1 MKMHQRIKQHI
12 ENNGLK
18 INFVADKAGINP
30 KRFYRLVN
38 GDSPL
43 VVDEYEM
50 ICKGLEVDTGYFF
63 EETLLE
69 TKNFDENKIA

>member
-1 MKMHQRIKQHI
+1 MKMHQRIKQYI
-12 ENNGLK
+12 EKRGLK
-18 INFVADKAGINP
+18 MNFVADRAGINP

-50 ICKGLEVDTGYFF
+50 ICIGLDVDMGYFF
-63 EETLLE
+63 GNEFLE
-69 TKNFDENKIA
+69 TKNLSENKIA